1 MALIRLIMKTK
12 AICSLFV
19 LFAIASG
26 VATTATDAFADH
38 SEVTIVP
45 AAGSS
50 VSGCETTPE
59 GCNIPDPAIVDVGGT
74 VIMSNTDIVA
84 HTWVS
89 GYASDDV
96 GGLVFNSG
104 LVLPGQTYQWS
115 PDTAGEYP
123 YFCIV
128 HPWMLG
134 TITVQEAMAA
144 DDGDKERDG
153 DMMDGKSMMM
163 MEEDASGTGMLEDG
177 TKVLVWAY
185 TPTADEEL
193 KIAIQF
199 ADAEHVNYDVVV
211 TQNDVEVLNEMGA
224 HEHEGVGK
232 HTTMPLSSSDPVDI
246 KITFQGYG
254 VEEVKTGPIGN
265 EVEFVNVI
273 PEFGTIAM
281 MVLAV
286 AIISIVAVT
295 AKSRVVPRL

>member
-1 MALIRLIMKTK
+1 MKTK

-38 SEVTIVP
+38 SEVTIEPVFN
-45 AAGSS
+45 ATG
-50 VSGCETTPE
+50 VKNCNTTPE
-59 GCNIPDPAIVDVGGT
+59 GCNIPNPAIVDVGGK
-74 VIMSNTDIVA
+74 VIMSNTDIAA
-84 HTWVS
+84 HTWTS
-89 GYASDDV
+89 GDDITADVV
-96 GGLVFNSG
+96 GIVFDSSLVQ
-104 LVLPGQTYQWS
+104 PGQSYEWS
-115 PDTAGEYP
+115 PDTVGEYP
-123 YFCIV
+123 YFCQA

-134 TITVQEAMAA
+134 TIIVQEAMAM
-144 DDGDKERDG
+144 DDEDGMRDEHKDMDDK
-153 DMMDGKSMMM
+153 SMM

-273 PEFGTIAM
+273 PEFGTVAM

>member
-1 MALIRLIMKTK
+1 MKTK

-38 SEVTIVP
+38 SEVTTEPVP
-45 AAGSS
+45 GSG
-50 VSGCETTPE
+50 VPGCETTPE
-59 GCNIPDPAIVDVGGT
+59 GCNNPNEVVVDVGGK
-74 VIMSNTDIVA
+74 VIMSNTDNVA
-84 HTWVS
+84 HTWLS
-89 GYASDDV
+89 GSPSDDD
-96 GGLVFNSG
+96 GGSVFNSS
-104 LVLPGQTYQWS
+104 LVLPGQTYEWS
-115 PDTAGEYP
+115 PDTVGEYP

-134 TITVQEAMAA
+134 VITVQEAMAM

-153 DMMDGKSMMM
+153 DMMDGKSMM

-246 KITFQGYG
+246 KIVFQGYG
-254 VEEVKTGPIGN
+254 VEEVKTGPVGN

-273 PEFGTIAM
+273 PEFGTVAM